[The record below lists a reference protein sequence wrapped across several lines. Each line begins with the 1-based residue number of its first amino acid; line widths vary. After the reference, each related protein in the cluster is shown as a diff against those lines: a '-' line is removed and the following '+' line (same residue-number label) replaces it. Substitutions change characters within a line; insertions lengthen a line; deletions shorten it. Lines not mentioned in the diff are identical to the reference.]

1 MSQFVAYA
9 NADAASKKLI
19 PYYLDVQSNLIETV
33 GSRVVVPLVTVER
46 AGGVMEHLMPCL
58 LVDDRRMVMDTAQIM
73 GIPMRMLGKRVAD
86 FSHERQVILAAIDML
101 THGI

>member
-9 NADAASKKLI
+9 NADPVSEKLI
-19 PYYLDVQSNLIETV
+19 PYFLDVQSNLIETI

-46 AGGVMEHLMPCL
+46 AGGVMERLMPSL
-58 LVDDRRMVMDTAQIM
+58 LVGDRHMVMDTPQVM
-73 GIPMRMLGKRVAD
+73 GVPMRMLGKQAAD
-86 FSHERQVILAAIDML
+86 LSHERDAILAAIDML

>member
-9 NADAASKKLI
+9 NADVVSKKLI

-46 AGGVMEHLMPCL
+46 AGGVIERLMPCL
-58 LVDDRRMVMDTAQIM
+58 SVGERRMVMDTAQVM
-73 GIPMRMLGKRVAD
+73 GIPMRMLGKQVAD
-86 FSHERQVILAAIDML
+86 LSDERHAILAAIDML